1 MNAVNRRRALA
12 SLGAGAVA
20 FGTAT
25 RAFAKPATIRVAYIP
40 IENCAQVFYAKEQGF
55 FESANLDVQLQPI
68 PYGSAIASAIASNA
82 IDVGFAATVTVATAH
97 AKGLPFVFIAPANEF
112 SARAQPTTG
121 IVVSAASGVRTARDL
136 NGKIFGTAGLGS
148 LAEFAPRAWI
158 DANGGDSSTVK
169 FVELPF
175 SALPDALASGRVD
188 AAFIADPFFSKAK
201 ESGRVLGTGLDAVAK
216 EFIVGGWI
224 ATPAWATANAAAVAG
239 FAAAIA
245 RATAWANANPLK
257 AADTLVRY
265 LKVDP
270 AAVAATSRSIFAEKL
285 TLALLQPGIDNA
297 SRYGKFAHIP
307 AQDLVYV
314 PGR

>member
-1 MNAVNRRRALA
+1 MNRRNALA
-12 SLGAGAVA
+12 TLAAGAAVLGGA
-20 FGTAT
+20 SRSIA
-25 RAFAKPATIRVAYIP
+25 APVPLRVAYIP

-55 FESANLDVQLQPI
+55 FTDANLDVQLQPI
-68 PYGSAIASAIASNA
+68 PYGSAIASAIAANS

-97 AKGLPFVFIAPANEF
+97 SRGIPFVFIAPANEF
-112 SARAQPTTG
+112 SAQAKPTTG
-121 IVVSAASGVRTARDL
+121 IVVSAASTIRSARDL

-148 LAEFAPRAWI
+148 LSEFAPRAWI
-158 DANGGDSSTVK
+158 DANGGDASTVK

-175 SALPDALASGRVD
+175 PALPEALATGRVD

-201 ESGRVLGTGLDAVAK
+201 ETGRVLGTGLDAVAK

-224 ATPAWATANAAAVAG
+224 ATPAWAAANAATVAG
-239 FAAAIA
+239 FSGAVA
-245 RATAWANANPLK
+245 RATAWASANPLK

-270 AAVAATSRSIFAEKL
+270 ATVAATPRSIFAEHL
-285 TLALLQPGIDNA
+285 SLALLQPGIDNA

-307 AQDLVYV
+307 AQDLVYT

>member
-1 MNAVNRRRALA
+1 MNRRHALA
-12 SLGAGAVA
+12 ALGAGALA
-20 FGTAT
+20 ASAARAGAT
-25 RAFAKPATIRVAYIP
+25 PALRVAYIP

-55 FESANLDVQLQPI
+55 FESAGLDVQLQPI
-68 PYGSAIASAIASNA
+68 PYGSAIASAIAANS

-97 AKGLPFVFIAPANEF
+97 SRGLPFVFIAPANEF
-112 SARAQPTTG
+112 SARAKPTTG
-121 IVVSAASGVRTARDL
+121 IVVNATSTIRSARDL

-158 DANGGDSSTVK
+158 DANGGDSTTVK

-188 AAFIADPFFSKAK
+188 AAFIADPFFSKAQ
-201 ESGRVLGTGLDAVAK
+201 ETGRVLGTGLDAVAK

-224 ATPAWATANAAAVAG
+224 ATPAWAAANAAGVAG

-270 AAVAATSRSIFAEKL
+270 ATVAATPRSIFAERL
-285 TLALLQPGIDNA
+285 TPALLQPGIDNA

-314 PGR
+314 PSR

>member
-1 MNAVNRRRALA
+1 MNRRNALTV
-12 SLGAGAVA
+12 LGAGAVA
-20 FGTAT
+20 LGATT
-25 RAFAKPATIRVAYIP
+25 RAGAAKSTLRVAYIP

-55 FESANLDVQLQPI
+55 FESAGLDVQLQPI
-68 PYGSAIASAIASNA
+68 PFGSAIATAIAANS

-97 AKGLPFVFIAPANEF
+97 SRGLPFVFIAPANEF
-112 SARAQPTTG
+112 SARAKPTTG
-121 IVVSAASGVRTARDL
+121 IVVGASSTIRSARDL

-158 DANGGDSSTVK
+158 DANGGDSTTVK

-188 AAFIADPFFSKAK
+188 AAFIADPFFSKAQ
-201 ESGRVLGTGLDAVAK
+201 ETGRVLGTGLDAVAK

-224 ATPAWATANAAAVAG
+224 ATPAWAAANAGDVAG
-239 FAAAIA
+239 FAGAIA
-245 RATAWANANPLK
+245 RATAWASANPLK

-270 AAVAATSRSIFAEKL
+270 ATVAATPRSIFAEKL
-285 TLALLQPGIDNA
+285 TPALLQPGIDNA